1 MTTHSRSRGAE
12 RREPPPPIRAGQ
24 APSRHSYRSR
34 ELRVAPSREL
44 RTVSF
49 CIDVIVL
56 APARTV
62 KGLSLRGSSRS
73 RSNSKE
79 ATVVIF
85 YRSRCNRRELL
96 NVDIETDPGSS
107 RSRSNSKGCRLVVSY
122 LLSLQQISRLYN
134 SCLLGLG

>member
-1 MTTHSRSRGAE
+1 MHHNIKWQEVYFYLIVRGVHTENPAHPDGASSVILPFERTHE
-12 RREPPPPIRAGQ
+12 
-24 APSRHSYRSR
+24 
-34 ELRVAPSREL
+34 VPSREL

-73 RSNSKE
+73 RSNGKE
-79 ATVVIF
+79 GNGRCP
-85 YRSRCNRRELL
+85 YRSRCNHRELL

-107 RSRSNSKGCRLVVSY
+107 RSRSNSKGIIVAR
-122 LLSLQQISRLYN
+122 
-134 SCLLGLG
+134 